1 MKPQRATKPPMASA
15 ACGATRPAHGQRLP
29 PRRALLAA
37 ALAMLAGARGARAQ
51 PAPPAAPALQVVAS
65 FSILADLVR
74 EVGGAHAEVHSLVG
88 PDADAHVY
96 TPRPADLLRVR
107 GADLVVLNGLG
118 FDGWMPRLL
127 QAAGH
132 RGRVLVASEGVAARR
147 QGRGHDPHAW
157 HDPAHARRYVDNLRD
172 AMASLRPAEAP
183 VFAARAE
190 DFARRL
196 AALDAQARRA
206 IDAVPRERRRVLSS
220 HDAFGYLGQAYGID
234 FVAPAA
240 GALAES
246 SARDVAALI
255 RLVRRERVQALFVEN
270 IADRRLL
277 ERIAAETG
285 ARIGGTLYSDALSPP
300 GGPAGSYLELM
311 AHNLQ
316 TIARALA

>member
-1 MKPQRATKPPMASA
+1 MRAMHRASP
-15 ACGATRPAHGQRLP
+15 GSPT
-29 PRRALLAA
+29 RRAILAA
-37 ALAMLAGARGARAQ
+37 ALTALGAPRALRARPSGSAPASGAGDAPGA
-51 PAPPAAPALQVVAS
+51 APPLQVVAS

-74 EVGGAHAEVHSLVG
+74 EVAGAHAEVHALVG

-96 TPRPADLLRVR
+96 TPRPSDLLRVR

-127 QAAGH
+127 QTAGH
-132 RGRVLVASEGVAARR
+132 RGRVLVASDGIVARR

-157 HDPAHARRYVDNLRD
+157 HDPARVRRYVDNLRD

-183 VFAARAE
+183 VFAGRAE

-196 AALDAQARRA
+196 AALDAQARQA
-206 IDAVPRERRRVLSS
+206 LQALPRERRRVLSS
-220 HDAFGYLGQAYGID
+220 HEAFGYLGEAYGID
-234 FVAPAA
+234 FVAPAG

-285 ARIGGTLYSDALSPP
+285 ARIGGTLYSDALSAP
-300 GGPAGSYLELM
+300 GGPADSYLALM
-311 AHNLQ
+311 AHNLR
-316 TIARALA
+316 TLASALAG